1 MSKKF
6 TKMYFIM
13 RFFGFTVNVILLE
26 LATSTTGQTSIHD
39 HNCQLD
45 TPTVGKLGSSLLA
58 LRYHTAM
65 SVISCVYIPI
75 CVCMCKL
82 PARYSSIAF

>member
-26 LATSTTGQTSIHD
+26 LATSTTGQTSIND
-39 HNCQLD
+39 HN
-45 TPTVGKLGSSLLA
+45 
-58 LRYHTAM
+58 
-65 SVISCVYIPI
+65 
-75 CVCMCKL
+75 
-82 PARYSSIAF
+82 